1 MFEPL
6 SETCSCPV
14 TNTTILWPV
23 NDTVDLCVDH
33 LLPMLFYIS
42 QQKAKLNIMYSWEF
56 AKIMKIV
63 ATIFPFTIG
72 IV

>member
-1 MFEPL
+1 
-6 SETCSCPV
+6 
-14 TNTTILWPV
+14 
-23 NDTVDLCVDH
+23 
-33 LLPMLFYIS
+33 
-42 QQKAKLNIMYSWEF
+42 MYSWEF